1 MSKADSNSRQGS
13 YKANTINT
21 QDSRM
26 RRHEVTIEL
35 RKSKKEDQMFKR
47 RNINDEDLTSPLKE
61 LNGQSPVQLSVDE
74 IVAAMNSED
83 QERQFIGM
91 QSARKM
97 LSRERNPPIDL
108 MIGHGIVPICIRFLQ
123 NANNTMLQFEAAW
136 ALTNIA
142 SGTSDQTRCVIEH
155 NAVPHFV
162 ALLQSQ
168 SINLAEQAVWALG
181 NIAGDGAAARDIV
194 IHHNVIDGILPLIN
208 NETPLSF
215 LRNIVWL
222 MSNLCRNKNPSP
234 PFEQVKRLLPVLSQL
249 LQSQD
254 IQVLADAC
262 WALSYVT
269 DDDNSKIQAVV
280 DSDAVP
286 RLVKLLQMDE
296 PSIIVP
302 ALRSVGN
309 IVTGTDQQTDVVIA
323 SGGLP
328 RLGYLLQHSKSNIVK
343 EAAWTVSNIT
353 AGNQK
358 QIQAVIQAGIFQQ
371 LRNVLEKGDFK
382 AQKEAAWAVT
392 NTTTSGTPEQIV
404 DLIEKYKILK
414 PFIDLLEAKDP
425 RTIKVVQ
432 TGLSNLFA
440 LAEKLGGTEN
450 LCLMVEEMGG
460 LDKLETLQQ
469 HENEEVYKKA
479 YAIIDTYFSTGE
491 DEAEQ
496 ELAPQEVNGALEFN
510 ATQPKAPEGGYTF

>member
-1 MSKADSNSRQGS
+1 MSKSEASARQGH
-13 YKANTINT
+13 YKANTLNT

-47 RNINDEDLTSPLKE
+47 RNINDDDLTSPLKE

-83 QERQFIGM
+83 AERQFVGM
-91 QSARKM
+91 QQARKM

-123 NANNTMLQFEAAW
+123 NTSNDMLQFEAAW

-142 SGTSDQTRCVIEH
+142 SGTSEQTRCVIDE
-155 NAVPHFV
+155 NAVPHFI
-162 ALLQSQ
+162 ALLQSKH
-168 SINLAEQAVWALG
+168 INLAEQAVWALG

-194 IHHNVIDGILPLIN
+194 IQNNVIDGILRLIN
-208 NETPLSF
+208 NDTPLSF

-249 LQSQD
+249 LLTQD

-269 DDDNSKIQAVV
+269 DDDNHKIQAVV
-280 DSDAVP
+280 ETDAVP
-286 RLVKLLQMDE
+286 RLVNLLQTDE

-323 SGGLP
+323 AGGLP
-328 RLGYLLQHSKSNIVK
+328 KLGILLHHPKGNIVK

-353 AGNQK
+353 AGNQT
-358 QIQAVIQAGIFQQ
+358 QIQAVIDAGLFQPI
-371 LRNVLEKGDFK
+371 RHVLEKGDFK

-392 NTTTSGTPEQIV
+392 NATTSGSSEQIV
-404 DLIEKYKILK
+404 DLIEKHKILK
-414 PFIDLLEAKDP
+414 PFIDLLDAKDP

-432 TGLSNLFA
+432 TGLCNLFT

-450 LCLMVEEMGG
+450 LCLMVEELGG
-460 LDKLETLQQ
+460 LDKLEALQQ

-479 YAIIDTYFSTGE
+479 FTIIDTYFSTAD

-496 ELAPQEVNGALEFN
+496 QLAPQEVNGALEFN
-510 ATQPKAPEGGYTF
+510 AAQPKAPEGGFNF